1 MRNYPLQLDK
11 YNISRWRYYELKAFC
26 RQYDDMR
33 LEADRVISLH
43 GQDLSGMPKSTQAS
57 MTPVEAAVLR
67 RDRYLRDIEV
77 IEKAAEAA
85 GGGGWKNAL
94 INSCCRGV
102 AHADLDPADMPS
114 SKREA
119 FFAARRE
126 FFWILDASH
135 K

>member
-1 MRNYPLQLDK
+1 MRNYPLRLDR
-11 YNISRWRYYELKAFC
+11 YNISHWRYNELKAFC

-57 MTPVEAAVLR
+57 LTPVEAAVLR
-67 RDRYLRDIEV
+67 RDRYLRDIEI

-94 INSCCRGV
+94 INNCCRGV
-102 AHADLDPADMPS
+102 ARADLDPTDMPS
-114 SKREA
+114 SSHDA
-119 FFAARRE
+119 FNIARRE
-126 FFWILDASH
+126 FFWLLDAS
-135 K
+135 KR